1 MLRSATED
9 DVDDDVADED
19 DEYCEERVAEENR
32 LLEELR
38 NFIPDHQRCFAHTL
52 ELVIKEGIK
61 SSP

>member
-9 DVDDDVADED
+9 DVDDDVTDED

-38 NFIPDHQRCFAHTL
+38 NFIPDHQRCFSHTL
-52 ELVIKEGIK
+52 QLD
-61 SSP
+61 